1 MHARMDSL
9 RSDNGRWSVYHR
21 PSWGIVW
28 IFAVVGRC
36 RAGSSDTCDVGKAW
50 VKDSYL
56 YRSQLSHFSSCL
68 TVLTFETPQF
78 ALLDAAHGALSEVWW
93 PQLYWC
99 TTLVHILAEIGEAGA
114 LHSGERL
121 LRAALRIVEGRRG
134 GG

>member
-1 MHARMDSL
+1 MGYRL
-9 RSDNGRWSVYHR
+9 DNRCGRTLQGGLVRHVR
-21 PSWGIVW
+21 RGD
-28 IFAVVGRC
+28 GL
-36 RAGSSDTCDVGKAW
+36 GEAW
-50 VKDSYL
+50 VKGSYL

-99 TTLVHILAEIGEAGA
+99 TTLVHILAGIGEEGA

-121 LRAALRIVEGRRG
+121 LRAALRVVEEGRRG
-134 GG
+134 GGGAR

>member
-1 MHARMDSL
+1 MGYRL
-9 RSDNGRWSVYHR
+9 NIRCGRTLQGGLVRHVR
-21 PSWGIVW
+21 REEGL
-28 IFAVVGRC
+28 
-36 RAGSSDTCDVGKAW
+36 GKGL
-50 VKDSYL
+50 YL

-68 TVLTFETPQF
+68 IVLTFETPQF

-121 LRAALRIVEGRRG
+121 LRAALRVVEEGRRG